1 MPVFRVHLQSP
12 DSQFVICK
20 HGVSVQETEVLKL
33 SKSMF
38 EIVKHTV

>member
-1 MPVFRVHLQSP
+1 MPKIRMHLQSP
-12 DSQFVICK
+12 DNQFINAK
-20 HGVSVQETEVLKL
+20 YTPFKQETQVLKL

>member
-1 MPVFRVHLQSP
+1 MPKNRTLLQSSG
-12 DSQFVICK
+12 SQAVNAIDKRFMR
-20 HGVSVQETEVLKL
+20 ETYMLKL

>member
-1 MPVFRVHLQSP
+1 MPKIRTLLQSS
-12 DSQFVICK
+12 DNQTINAIDKRFMR
-20 HGVSVQETEVLKL
+20 ETYMLKL

>member
-1 MPVFRVHLQSP
+1 MPKIRTFLQSS
-12 DSQFVICK
+12 DRQTVNAIDK
-20 HGVSVQETEVLKL
+20 RLMRGTYMLKL